1 MSVCDRL
8 LNNGK
13 LGKIIL
19 FDFLIILFL
28 RVALVFC
35 IFFSFFFFLGT
46 SIRNFDRV
54 IVECFGG

>member
-19 FDFLIILFL
+19 FDSVIILFL

-35 IFFSFFFFLGT
+35 IFFFILGR
-46 SIRNFDRV
+46 SVRNFDRV
-54 IVECFGG
+54 IVECFGS

>member
-19 FDFLIILFL
+19 FDFVIILFL

-35 IFFSFFFFLGT
+35 FLFLFFWE
-46 SIRNFDRV
+46 V
-54 IVECFGG
+54 Y